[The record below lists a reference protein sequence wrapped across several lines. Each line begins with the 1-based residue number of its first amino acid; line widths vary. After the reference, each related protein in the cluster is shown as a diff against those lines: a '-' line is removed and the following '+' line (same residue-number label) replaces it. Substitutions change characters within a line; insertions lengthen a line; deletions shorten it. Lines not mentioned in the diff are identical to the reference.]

1 MTSNKNRQNTNR
13 LADESSPYLL
23 QHAHN
28 PVDWFPWGEEAFEK
42 ARKEDKPVFLSI
54 GYATCHWCHVMAHE
68 SFEDEETAAMMNRTF
83 VNIKVDREERPDIDN
98 TYMPVCQ
105 MLTGSGGWP
114 LNVFLT
120 PEKEPFYAA
129 TYIPRQGRQGRP
141 GMRELIPW
149 ISELWEK
156 ERPKI
161 KKSTDQIIEAFQ
173 KSNKFSPGNPLDSSA
188 VDEAYRQFKKQFD
201 KQYGGFG
208 SAPKFP
214 ASHKL
219 MFLLRFARQTGDTEA
234 IQMVKKTLTNMRHG
248 GLFDQVGL
256 GFHRYSTDRHWLLPH
271 FEKMLYDQ
279 AMLMM
284 AYTEGWQCTDN
295 PLFRQTADEIFQY
308 VQRKMQHADG
318 GFYSAED
325 ADSEGEEGKFYV
337 WSIAE
342 IRDALPQTEAEL
354 AIEVFNLSDEGNYQ
368 DEATGRKTGKNIP
381 HLTKS
386 ISQLAKERN
395 MSSEKLSQLIHSI
408 RETLL
413 EVRSKRTHP
422 LLDDKI
428 LTDWN
433 GLMIAALAKAGRVF
447 EKEAYL
453 KQAEK
458 CFSFVES
465 HLWKNNTLK
474 HRFRNGDTAID
485 AHADDYIFLIWALIE
500 LYETT
505 FKSSYLE
512 KAIILNKSLINL
524 FWDDE
529 NGGFYFTSESAEEL
543 LGRKKEL
550 HDGAIPSGNSVA
562 WLNLLRLGRLTGNS
576 EWEEMADQMHRI
588 FADNIQKA
596 PTSFGFALQNVLFT
610 FSGGKEVIISGEKDK
625 KSTQDLLQSLQTRF
639 LPHTLV
645 LLNDPGDNSIKEL
658 APFLKDFPVKEQ
670 EATAYVCQNYS
681 CELPTHNADKMIE
694 LIENDTG

>member
-1 MTSNKNRQNTNR
+1 MTSNKNKQNTNR

-28 PVDWFPWGEEAFEK
+28 PVDWYPWGEEAFEK

-68 SFEDEETAAMMNRTF
+68 SFEDKETAAMMNQAF

-129 TYIPRQGRQGRP
+129 TYIPRRGRQGRP
-141 GMRELIPW
+141 GMHELIPW
-149 ISELWEK
+149 ISQLWEK
-156 ERPKI
+156 ERSKI
-161 KKSTDQIIEAFQ
+161 KKSTDQIIKAFQ

-188 VDEAYRQFKKQFD
+188 VDKAYRHFKKQFD
-201 KQYGGFG
+201 KQHGGFG

-219 MFLLRFARQTGDTEA
+219 MFLLRYARQTGDTEA
-234 IQMVKKTLTNMRHG
+234 IQMVEKTLTNMRQG

-284 AYTEGWQCTDN
+284 AYTEGWQCTN
-295 PLFRQTADEIFQY
+295 NSLFKKTADEIFHY

-337 WSIAE
+337 WSISE
-342 IRDALPQTEAEL
+342 IREALPQTEAEL
-354 AIEVFNLSDEGNYQ
+354 AIEVFNLSDEGNHQ

-386 ISQLAKERN
+386 ISQLANERN

-413 EVRSKRTHP
+413 EVRSERTPP

-447 EKEAYL
+447 EEKTYL
-453 KQAEK
+453 KQAEN

-465 HLWKNNTLK
+465 HLWNNSTLK
-474 HRFRNGDTAID
+474 HRFRNGKTAID
-485 AHADDYIFLIWALIE
+485 AHADDYIFLTWALIE
-500 LYETT
+500 LYEST

-512 KAIILNKSLINL
+512 KAITLNKTLINL

-543 LGRKKEL
+543 LGRTKEL
-550 HDGAIPSGNSVA
+550 HDGALPSGNSVA
-562 WLNLLRLGRLTGNS
+562 WSNLLRLGRLTGNS
-576 EWEEMADQMHRI
+576 KWEEMADQMHQI
-588 FADNIQKA
+588 FADNMQKA

-625 KSTQDLLQSLQTRF
+625 KSTQDLLQSLQARF
-639 LPHTLV
+639 LPNTLV
-645 LLNDPGDNSIKEL
+645 LLNDPDDDSIKEL

-694 LIENDTG
+694 LIENDT